1 MSSID
6 CSITRG
12 GSSIGVFV
20 LEQAEGSPWT
30 LRMSH
35 PGGVLAVTLHREGDA
50 VIACEVQ
57 RAARVLMR
65 GAAHGVAPPV
75 STACLGEASA

>member
-6 CSITRG
+6 CSIIRR
-12 GSSIGVFV
+12 GSSIGIFV

-30 LRMSH
+30 VRISH
-35 PGGVLAVTLHREGDA
+35 PSGVLAVTLHREGDA

-57 RAARVLMR
+57 RSARVLMR
-65 GAAHGVAPPV
+65 GAAHRVVPPL